1 MTCPECQQSIEVVTE
16 TNHDLESASR
26 ESEKRRLK
34 PRKHRV
40 LVLVSVAVV
49 IALSGIVL
57 HHVANT
63 GKAAVSRQADSKGV
77 PSKETKAV
85 NPIAESTGLPI
96 PGLAEVRPRRTDDNV
111 FSGIWSVLKQA
122 LIAEGHP
129 ADLLGA
135 FTNPQVMGEQLV
147 AIHPRLITHAEAKR
161 LAEVS
166 GAKIL
171 DFTQIKH
178 VDPITLIEW
187 FRGAYLDQTR
197 EHWRLAGYGSAGLSG
212 ISPLGR
218 SELWPL
224 QDEDESLRSLF
235 LFTWNVRPALL
246 AKIAQEHPGRPSA
259 SASTDEWRKY
269 FVAEWEAKA
278 KLPNHHFTR
287 HVFFA
292 NGTVQRW
299 QNEMAD
305 PRYNRSI
312 FAVSPGPSWKAKT
325 FRWVVVGP
333 GEISILGED
342 GTEFDRLRLANS
354 YPDTLD
360 STKHGPLVKVARQ
373 WKQPLESR
381 FQSTIDPMPLWQDT
395 EATEVDG
402 LQFYNQGATNLCV
415 GFSISMALQQ
425 VWQKPYGREMF
436 YRICDISSGGKSA
449 ESEDTVG
456 MDFILTALGIPF
468 QTIQFSHG
476 IPFKS
481 QHDGDCYWILK
492 KTMHGHSQGKIFDRK
507 RILIKDKPEDIA
519 ARKLY
524 LEQVIIPTLREGH
537 MMLIL
542 IRYHKVRR
550 NHQVAL
556 WGYSHSTGETTLLD
570 SAGSKPVKVNLVE
583 WIENHINPIGEHC
596 FDTRAYVLP
605 KAVRKPLRNL
615 ELPERVM
622 LSTSA
627 ESLEFCN
634 IGHRPLENKRDT
646 SEMGTISPAKGF
658 QLPRGLIAVNLSD
671 IGQIGK
677 NRLDEPA
684 FVESRLWLLKFNVAN
699 GRCTYIARGRSPH
712 DYQVCLV
719 DGYRPGEIRLS
730 YPVFDA
736 EGMVALRIES
746 EWVGEAELIHSMK
759 IQWHYKM
766 DQQSNLYVPSDDPL
780 RKSQLD
786 WAKEGLKRASDD
798 RRESW
803 ERIVKG
809 LEQPQVSMYYFHNM
823 KNPYLD
829 FAEPTSK

>member
-1 MTCPECQQSIEVVTE
+1 
-16 TNHDLESASR
+16 
-26 ESEKRRLK
+26 
-34 PRKHRV
+34 
-40 LVLVSVAVV
+40 
-49 IALSGIVL
+49 
-57 HHVANT
+57 
-63 GKAAVSRQADSKGV
+63 
-77 PSKETKAV
+77 
-85 NPIAESTGLPI
+85 
-96 PGLAEVRPRRTDDNV
+96 
-111 FSGIWSVLKQA
+111 
-122 LIAEGHP
+122 
-129 ADLLGA
+129 
-135 FTNPQVMGEQLV
+135 
-147 AIHPRLITHAEAKR
+147 
-161 LAEVS
+161 
-166 GAKIL
+166 
-171 DFTQIKH
+171 
-178 VDPITLIEW
+178 
-187 FRGAYLDQTR
+187 
-197 EHWRLAGYGSAGLSG
+197 
-212 ISPLGR
+212 
-218 SELWPL
+218 
-224 QDEDESLRSLF
+224 

-373 WKQPLESR
+373 WKQPLESM
-381 FQSTIDPMPLWQDT
+381 FQSTIAPMPLWQDT
-395 EATEVDG
+395 ATTEVDG
-402 LQFYNQGATNLCV
+402 LQFYNQGATGLCV
-415 GFSISMALQQ
+415 GFSLSMALQQ
-425 VWQKPYGREMF
+425 VWQKPYGKDMF
-436 YRICDISSGGKSA
+436 YRICDISSGGESA
-449 ESEDTVG
+449 ENEDGVSR
-456 MDFILTALGIPF
+456 DYILTALGIPF
-468 QTIQFSHG
+468 QSIHFSHET
-476 IPFKS
+476 PLKH
-481 QHDGDCYWILK
+481 QHEGDCYWILK

-524 LEQVIIPTLREGH
+524 LEQMIIPTLGEGH
-537 MMLIL
+537 MMLISYSNPKP
-542 IRYHKVRR
+542 RPG
-550 NHQVAL
+550 HQVAL

-570 SAGSKPVKVNLVE
+570 SARSEPVKVNLVE
-583 WIENHINPIGEHC
+583 WFTKHTNTNGEHS
-596 FDTRAYVLP
+596 FETRACVLP
-605 KAVRKPLRNL
+605 KAVRKPLKNL

-627 ESLEFCN
+627 ESFEFCN
-634 IGHRPLENKRDT
+634 IGHRPLEHNSDDS
-646 SEMGTISPAKGF
+646 SEIGSITPARGF
-658 QLPRGLIAVNLSD
+658 QAPGGLIAVNLSR
-671 IGQIGK
+671 IGK
-677 NRLDEPA
+677 NRLDELA
-684 FVESRLWLLKFNVAN
+684 FVESRLWLLKFNVSN